1 MKPRAKAM
9 DLLARREYGFKEL
22 CERLTRHYEL
32 EDITPVVAELADE
45 GLQSDERYVEGFV
58 RYKAKQGY
66 GPHYIAHRL
75 QQTIMH
81 EALIDQ
87 ALASYDWVDCAKD
100 VVLKKSSRTSQ
111 QLYRYMQ
118 AKGFPFAVIKQA
130 IDDLQGETNE
140 NE

>member
-22 CERLTRHYEL
+22 CERLARHYEA
-32 EDITPVVAELADE
+32 EDIMPVVAKLADE

-66 GPHYIAHRL
+66 GPHYIAHCLNKTVRH
-75 QQTIMH
+75 Q
-81 EALIDQ
+81 ALIDQ
-87 ALASYDWVDCAKD
+87 ALTSYDWLDCAKD
-100 VVLKKSSRTSQ
+100 VVLKKTSRTSQ
-111 QLYRYMQ
+111 QLYKYMQ

-130 IDDLQGETNE
+130 IDELTRRDI
-140 NE
+140 